1 MNETNQTLP
10 VTAPASG
17 AAPVQSPA
25 PAPEAVAPQ
34 ASVTPAPQATTGQD
48 PVTAPA
54 VDGVPANSAPETTAP
69 SAEAHAEKLSALD
82 KLKKFVGVKAP
93 KAQVEAP
100 SNMAVVSAQLQAVT
114 QERDMLASQNAEL
127 TAGLTEITANMN
139 ERIEA
144 GTTTAAQAPL
154 ASFGQPSES
163 LPPANTADAP
173 APLMSS
179 EEIFNKAGEESD
191 PDKKSKLLAQATKA
205 ELAGR

>member
-34 ASVTPAPQATTGQD
+34 ASVTPAPQAPTGQ
-48 PVTAPA
+48 APAPAHA
-54 VDGVPANSAPETTAP
+54 VDGGPANSAPETVAP

-82 KLKKFVGVKAP
+82 KLRKFVGVKAP

-100 SNMAVVSAQLQAVT
+100 SNMAVVSAQLAAMT
-114 QERDMLASQNAEL
+114 QERDLLASQNAEL

-144 GTTTAAQAPL
+144 GTTTAAQAAL

-163 LPPANTADAP
+163 LPPANTAEASAP
-173 APLMSS
+173 QMSS
-179 EEIFNKAGEESD
+179 DDLYNKAGEEAD
-191 PDKKSKLLAQATKA
+191 ATKRSKLMDQAAKA
-205 ELAGR
+205 EQAGR